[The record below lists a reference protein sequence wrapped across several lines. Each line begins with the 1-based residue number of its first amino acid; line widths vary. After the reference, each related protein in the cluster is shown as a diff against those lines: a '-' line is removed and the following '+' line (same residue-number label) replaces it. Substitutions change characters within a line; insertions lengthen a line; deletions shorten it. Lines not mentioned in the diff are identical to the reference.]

1 MSGTHHRTWQQF
13 HVGHLNVTV
22 TLDSPIEG
30 QVIECHQELAGVTRQ
45 LIATMEAER
54 VPVTWAVS
62 DPAHSAAT
70 PLVLRSA
77 VAHEI
82 AILGDAN
89 WVGPTAGRTRFARE
103 LTRRVTQ
110 ARHAGLEINSLVPRV
125 ASVEDHI
132 DLVVK
137 QHITAVAGLTAS
149 IGDRQSSETRALHYG
164 VWEVPISATL
174 PLKATWFGS
183 GKRTLWRTIRRT
195 ANEAGTLHLLIDAS
209 AIAAAAARS
218 EESVVRWLVHRAAT
232 LRDRGLIRFETL
244 RTTAARLS
252 DVPAISPQRSILRRV
267 A

>member
-13 HVGHLNVTV
+13 HVGHLNITV
-22 TLDSPIEG
+22 TLDSPAEG
-30 QVIECHQELAGVTRQ
+30 QVIERHQELASVTRQ

-54 VPVTWAVS
+54 IPVTWAVS

-103 LTRRVTQ
+103 LVRRVTQ
-110 ARHAGLEINSLVPRV
+110 ARHAGLEISSLVPRV
-125 ASVEDHI
+125 ASIEDHI

-137 QHITAVAGLTAS
+137 QHITAVAGVTAAAAE
-149 IGDRQSSETRALHYG
+149 RLATETRALHYG
-164 VWEVPISATL
+164 VWEIPTSETL
-174 PLKATWFGS
+174 PLQATWFGL
-183 GKRTLWRTIRRT
+183 GKHRLWRCVRRT
-195 ANEAGTLHLLIDAS
+195 AKDAGTLHLLIDAS
-209 AIAAAAARS
+209 AIAASGRS
-218 EESVVRWLVHRAAT
+218 DESVVRWVMHRAAT
-232 LRDRGLIRFETL
+232 LRDRGLIHFETL

-252 DVPAISPQRSILRRV
+252 DVPAVAPQRSILRRV
-267 A
+267 G

>member
-1 MSGTHHRTWQQF
+1 MSGSHRRTWQQF
-13 HVGHLNVTV
+13 HVGHLNITV
-22 TLDSPIEG
+22 TLDSPVEG
-30 QVIECHQELAGVTRQ
+30 QVIERHQELAGVTRQ

-77 VAHEI
+77 VEHEI

-103 LTRRVTQ
+103 LVRRVSQ
-110 ARHAGLEINSLVPRV
+110 ARHAGLEISSLIPRV
-125 ASVEDHI
+125 ASIEDHI

-137 QHITAVAGLTAS
+137 QHITAVAGLTAEKGEQPS
-149 IGDRQSSETRALHYG
+149 FETRALHYG
-164 VWEVPISATL
+164 VWEVPISTTL
-174 PLKATWFGS
+174 PLRATWFGS
-183 GKRTLWRTIRRT
+183 GTGKLWRTIRRT

-209 AIAAAAARS
+209 AIAASNRGD
-218 EESVVRWLVHRAAT
+218 ESAVRWLMHRAAT

-244 RTTAARLS
+244 RTMAARLS
-252 DVPAISPQRSILRRV
+252 DVPVASPQRSILRQV

>member
-1 MSGTHHRTWQQF
+1 MSVTHHRTWQQF

-22 TLDSPIEG
+22 TLDSPAEG
-30 QVIECHQELAGVTRQ
+30 QVIERHQELAGVTRQ

-54 VPVTWAVS
+54 IPVTWAVN

-82 AILGDAN
+82 AVLGDAN

-103 LTRRVTQ
+103 LVRRVTQ
-110 ARHAGLEINSLVPRV
+110 ARHAGLEISSLVPRV
-125 ASVEDHI
+125 ASIEDHI

-137 QHITAVAGLTAS
+137 QHITAVAGLAPAVGERHAT
-149 IGDRQSSETRALHYG
+149 ETRALHYG
-164 VWEVPISATL
+164 VWEFPISATL
-174 PLKATWFGS
+174 PLKATWFGT

-195 ANEAGTLHLLIDAS
+195 ANEAGTLHVLVDAS
-209 AIAAAAARS
+209 AIAAAGRS
-218 EESVVRWLVHRAAT
+218 DESVVRWLMHRAAT

-244 RTTAARLS
+244 RATAARLS

>member
-22 TLDSPIEG
+22 TLDSPAEG
-30 QVIECHQELAGVTRQ
+30 QAIERHQELATVTRQ

-77 VAHEI
+77 VDHEI

-103 LTRRVTQ
+103 LVRRVTQ
-110 ARHAGLEINSLVPRV
+110 ARHAGLEVSSLVPRV

-137 QHITAVAGLTAS
+137 QHITAVAGLAAAV
-149 IGDRQSSETRALHYG
+149 GERQTSETRALHYG
-164 VWEVPISATL
+164 VWEVPIAATM
-174 PLKATWFGS
+174 PLKATWLGS
-183 GKRTLWRTIRRT
+183 GKRILWRTVRRT

-209 AIAAAAARS
+209 AIAASARGD
-218 EESVVRWLVHRAAT
+218 ESVVRWLMHRAAT

-244 RTTAARLS
+244 RATAARLS
-252 DVPAISPQRSILRRV
+252 DVPAVSPQRSILRRV

>member
-1 MSGTHHRTWQQF
+1 MSGTHRRTWQQF

-22 TLDSPIEG
+22 TLDSPVEG
-30 QVIECHQELAGVTRQ
+30 QVLERHQELAGVTRQ

-77 VAHEI
+77 VDHEI

-103 LTRRVTQ
+103 LVRRVTQ
-110 ARHAGLEINSLVPRV
+110 ARQAGLEISSFIPRV
-125 ASVEDHI
+125 ASIEDHI

-137 QHITAVAGLTAS
+137 QHITAVAGVADEM
-149 IGDRQSSETRALHYG
+149 GERQFSETRALHYG

-174 PLKATWFGS
+174 PLRATWFGT
-183 GKRTLWRTIRRT
+183 GKRALWRNIRRT
-195 ANEAGTLHLLIDAS
+195 GTEAGSLHLLIDAS
-209 AIAAAAARS
+209 AIAASGRGD
-218 EESVVRWLVHRAAT
+218 ESIVRWLMHRAAT

-244 RTTAARLS
+244 RATAARLS
-252 DVPAISPQRSILRRV
+252 DVPAVFPQCSILRRV